1 MKKLERYLSIL
12 HQVADETEIN
22 AEQIVSACKREDV
35 ADARALLINLLYEE
49 GILPYPD
56 KRIVGHMSTL
66 CQHLYISVQGQSG
79 FQEDAGNILRECEG
93 GNCEFLKR
101 ILLNYQ

>member
-49 GILPYPD
+49 GFYPIQISGLSGICP
-56 KRIVGHMSTL
+56 RCVNT
-66 CQHLYISVQGQSG
+66 YISQFKDRVDSKRMLGIYYENVRRKLRVPK
-79 FQEDAGNILRECEG
+79 EDTPS
-93 GNCEFLKR
+93 
-101 ILLNYQ
+101 